1 MNPTSPFNWQ
11 NQPSQINLGRIKSEQ
26 QVTKDANR
34 VNPYSVTARNLGP
47 LKSSTA
53 PR

>member
-1 MNPTSPFNWQ
+1 MTSPFNWRAK
-11 NQPSQINLGRIKSEQ
+11 PPQINLGRVKSDKQ
-26 QVTKDANR
+26 TQKDAAR

-47 LKSSTA
+47 LKSKTS